1 MKEKKEIRIVDAPTG
16 AGKTTALIHI
26 LGEKYTQFKDD
37 HKERFICV
45 SPYIKEIET
54 NMERLKG
61 MGVDVTQPTRE
72 RGKGKELIG
81 TLLPHGENVFITHE
95 LLQRSFYRICDTLT
109 APNFPYKY
117 SLFIDEEP
125 TVLQELQEKT
135 GDSET
140 DSKLDRLLSSGLYV
154 PVANL
159 SEKDLDNM
167 EALGLLLKGTE
178 DSPHRLY
185 TNPYDNTGTIYDS
198 FRDFFKRYDVYG
210 IKQDNKLKLNYFI
223 PADFWSCFDTVTVMS
238 YRTEYSF
245 FNAYCNLS
253 HLPITFYHVNED
265 MTAFVKGLK
274 RDKPKGL
281 ERMIVETIPDSKSY
295 KGYEL
300 SYSWYHQKA
309 TQKDMKRLKDNMSS
323 FSRDYKSA
331 TVLWSTFK
339 DAERKLS
346 NGKKGL
352 TKNNFLAHK
361 ALATNDYDS
370 KTVII
375 YGVNKCL
382 NPFTAN
388 LWKTLGQP
396 IDADNW
402 SLSLLIQFIWRSNIR
417 VHDSNSHIHLY
428 LPSER
433 MRNLFTQWL
442 EE

>member
-1 MKEKKEIRIVDAPTG
+1 MGFDFAP
-16 AGKTTALIHI
+16 KLII
-26 LGEKYTQFKDD
+26 NG
-37 HKERFICV
+37 I
-45 SPYIKEIET
+45 
-54 NMERLKG
+54 
-61 MGVDVTQPTRE
+61 
-72 RGKGKELIG
+72 
-81 TLLPHGENVFITHE
+81 VFISQE
-95 LLQRSFYRICDTLT
+95 LLQRSFSHIYDTLT

-135 GDSET
+135 GDSEV

-154 PVANL
+154 PVENL

-167 EALGLLLKGTE
+167 EALGLLLKGAE

-185 TNPYDNTGTIYDS
+185 TNPYGNTGTIYDS
-198 FRDFFKRYDVYG
+198 FRDFFKQYDVYG
-210 IKQDNKLKLNYFI
+210 IKQDNKLKLKYFI
-223 PADFWSCFDTVTVMS
+223 PADFWSCFDTVTIMS

-265 MTAFVKGLK
+265 MTAFIEGLK

-281 ERMIVETIPDSKSY
+281 ERLIVEHIPDSKSY

-300 SYSWYHQKA
+300 SYSWYQLTARQKE
-309 TQKDMKRLKDNMSS
+309 MKKLKNIMRS
-323 FSRDYKSA
+323 FSRGNKSGII
-331 TVLWSTFK
+331 LWSTFK
-339 DAERKLS
+339 DAVGKLS
-346 NGKKGL
+346 NNDGL
-352 TKNNFLAHK
+352 TAKNFLAHN

-370 KTVII
+370 KTVIL
-375 YGVNKCL
+375 YGVNKYL

-417 VHDSNSHIHLY
+417 VHDSNNPIHLY

>member
-26 LGEKYTQFKDD
+26 LREKYNQFKDD

-61 MGVDVTQPTRE
+61 MGVNVTQPTRE
-72 RGKGKELIG
+72 RGKGKELIEI
-81 TLLPHGENVFITHE
+81 LLPHGENVFITHE
-95 LLQRSFYRICDTLT
+95 LLQRSFSRIYDTLT

-135 GDSET
+135 GDSDT

-154 PVANL
+154 PVEKL

-167 EALGLLLKGTE
+167 EALGLLRKGTK

-185 TNPYDNTGTIYDS
+185 TNPYGNTGTIYDS

-223 PADFWSCFDTVTVMS
+223 PAAFWSCFDTVTVMS

-265 MTAFVKGLK
+265 MTGFVKGLK

-281 ERMIVETIPDSKSY
+281 ERLFVEHIPESKGY
-295 KGYEL
+295 KGSEL
-300 SYSWYHQKA
+300 SYSWYTQAA
-309 TQKDMKRLKDNMSS
+309 TKKDMKKLKNIMRS
-323 FSRDYKSA
+323 FSRGNKSGII
-331 TVLWSTFK
+331 LWSTFK
-339 DAERKLS
+339 DAVGKLS
-346 NGKKGL
+346 NNDGL
-352 TKNNFLAHK
+352 TAKNFLAHN

-370 KTVII
+370 KTVIL
-375 YGVNKCL
+375 YGVNKYL

-402 SLSLLIQFIWRSNIR
+402 SLSLLIQFVWRSNIR
-417 VHDSNSHIHLY
+417 VHDSNSPIHLY

>member
-16 AGKTTALIHI
+16 AGKTTALMHI
-26 LGEKYTQFKDD
+26 LREKYNQFKDD

-54 NMERLKG
+54 NMECLKG
-61 MGVDVTQPTRE
+61 MGVNVTQPTRE
-72 RGKGKELIG
+72 RGKGKELVG

-95 LLQRSFYRICDTLT
+95 LLQRSFPHIYDTLT

-135 GDSET
+135 GDSDT

-154 PVANL
+154 PVENL

-167 EALGLLLKGTE
+167 EALGLLRKGTE

-185 TNPYDNTGTIYDS
+185 TNPYNNTGTIYDS

-223 PADFWSCFDTVTVMS
+223 PADFWSCFDTVTIMS

-253 HLPITFYHVNED
+253 HLPITFYHVNEE

-281 ERMIVETIPDSKSY
+281 ERLIVEPIPDSKSY
-295 KGYEL
+295 KGSEL
-300 SYSWYHQKA
+300 SYTWYQMTAK
-309 TQKDMKRLKDNMSS
+309 QKDLKKLKNTLIS
-323 FSRDYKSA
+323 FSRLHESEK
-331 TVLWSTFK
+331 TLWTTFK
-339 DAERKLS
+339 DTERKLS

-352 TKNNFLAHK
+352 TKKNFLAHN
-361 ALATNDYDS
+361 ALATNDYNN
-370 KTVII
+370 KTAIM
-375 YGVNKCL
+375 YGVNKFL

-402 SLSLLIQFIWRSNIR
+402 SLSLLIQFVWRSNIR
-417 VHDSNSHIHLY
+417 VHDSNSPIHLY